1 MVGVGAK
8 ARQSRA
14 KLRKVEDK
22 LSDGED
28 QRQLTSVTLKDALSI
43 GFTLLCFFKNKVYP
57 NIT

>member
-14 KLRKVEDK
+14 KLREGEDK
-22 LSDGED
+22 LSGGEG
-28 QRQLTSVTLKDALSI
+28 QRQLTAVALKDALST
-43 GFTLLCFFKNKVYP
+43 GFTLLCLFKNKVYP